1 MSRTLRARV
10 PATSANLGPGFDCMG
25 VALDLWNEFSLSAA
39 PGDGITVSVAG
50 EGAGVIPLDA
60 SNIVAE
66 TMVGEWTR
74 MGRADLLPGPG
85 VGYALACHNR
95 VPCGS
100 GLGSSSTAIL
110 GGLLLAHGWMAQ
122 DGSAFGLENEPGSI
136 LSRAV
141 EIEGHGDNVAP
152 ALLGGLI
159 VVTNQDGE
167 VLTDRLPIAPM
178 RVAVCVP
185 DFAFSTSE
193 ARAALPKMYTR
204 ADAIYNIGRAMLV
217 IESLRNHDDA
227 LLARAMGDRIHEPYR
242 VPRIPGAAAARL
254 VALDAGAIAV
264 SLSGAGPGLLAFARA
279 GHEAIG
285 AAMVAAFAAAGLHA
299 RAWAL
304 DISPEGSSVHSVE
317 GTP

>member
-1 MSRTLRARV
+1 MSRVLRARV

-25 VALDLWNEFSLSAA
+25 IALDLWNEFTLSAA
-39 PGDGITVSVAG
+39 PGDGITVTVEG

-66 TMVGEWTR
+66 TLVGEWAR

-85 VGYALACHNR
+85 AGYALACRNR

-122 DGSAFGLENEPGSI
+122 DGRAFGLENEPGPI
-136 LSRAV
+136 LARAV

-159 VVTNQDGE
+159 VVTHQDGE
-167 VLTDRLPIAPM
+167 ILTDRLPIAPM

-217 IESLRNHDDA
+217 IEALRNHDDA

-254 VALDAGAIAV
+254 AALDAGAIAV
-264 SLSGAGPGLLAFARA
+264 SLSGAGPGLLAFARS
-279 GHEAIG
+279 GHAAIG
-285 AAMVAAFAAAGLHA
+285 AAMVAAFAAAGLQA

-304 DISPEGSSVHSVE
+304 DISSAGSSVE

>member
-1 MSRTLRARV
+1 MSRILRARV

-25 VALDLWNEFSLSAA
+25 VALDLWNEFSLRAA
-39 PGDGITVSVAG
+39 PGGRITVTVEG

-66 TMVGEWTR
+66 TMTGEWAR
-74 MGRADLLPGPG
+74 MGRTDLLPGPG
-85 VGYALACHNR
+85 VGYALACRNR

-110 GGLLLAHGWMAQ
+110 GGLLLAHGWIGEDLTREDTRA
-122 DGSAFGLENEPGSI
+122 SI
-136 LSRAV
+136 LARAV

-185 DFAFSTSE
+185 EFIFPTSE

-217 IESLRNHDDA
+217 IEALRNHDDA

-242 VPRIPGAAAARL
+242 MPRIPGAAAARL
-254 VALDAGAIAV
+254 GALDAGAIAV

-285 AAMVAAFAAAGLHA
+285 AAMVAAFAAAGLQA

-304 DISPEGSSVHSVE
+304 DISPDGSSVQYV
-317 GTP
+317 

>member
-1 MSRTLRARV
+1 MSRSLRARV

-25 VALDLWNEFSLSAA
+25 VALDLWNDFTLMAA
-39 PGDGITVSVAG
+39 PGDGITVTVEG

-66 TMVGEWTR
+66 TMVDEWRR

-85 VGYALACHNR
+85 VGYALACRNR

-122 DGSAFGLENEPGSI
+122 DGSAFGLENEPGPI
-136 LSRAV
+136 LARAV

-167 VLTDRLPIAPM
+167 ILTDRLPIAQM

-217 IESLRNHDDA
+217 IEALRNHDDA

-254 VALDAGAIAV
+254 AALDAGAIAV
-264 SLSGAGPGLLAFARA
+264 SLSGAGPGLLAFARS
-279 GHEAIG
+279 GHAAIG
-285 AAMVAAFAAAGLHA
+285 AAMVAAFAAAGLQA
-299 RAWAL
+299 RSWAL
-304 DISPEGSSVHSVE
+304 DISPEGSSVQSVE

>member
-1 MSRTLRARV
+1 MSRSLRVRV

-39 PGDGITVSVAG
+39 PGDGITVTVEG

-60 SNIVAE
+60 SNIVVE
-66 TMVGEWTR
+66 TLAGEWAR
-74 MGRADLLPGPG
+74 MGRTDLLPGPG

-110 GGLLLAHGWMAQ
+110 GGLLLARAWAENGFALDEAQ
-122 DGSAFGLENEPGSI
+122 GSI
-136 LSRAV
+136 LARAV

-159 VVTNQDGE
+159 VVTNQDGD

-185 DFAFSTSE
+185 DFAFSTSQ
-193 ARAALPKMYTR
+193 ARAVLPKAYSR

-217 IESLRNHDDA
+217 IEALRNHDDA

-242 VPRIPGAAAARL
+242 LPRIPGAAAARL
-254 VALDAGAIAV
+254 AALDAGAIAV

-279 GHEAIG
+279 GHKAIG
-285 AAMVAAFAAAGLHA
+285 AAMVAAFGAAGLPA

-304 DISPEGSSVHSVE
+304 DISSDGSSVF
-317 GTP
+317 

>member
-1 MSRTLRARV
+1 MAHRTLLARV

-25 VALDLWNEFSLSAA
+25 VALDLWNEFELRPA
-39 PGDGITVSVAG
+39 PERADISVVVEG
-50 EGAGVIPLDA
+50 EGEGVIPLDA

-66 TMVGEWTR
+66 TLTGEWAR
-74 MGRADLLPGPG
+74 MGRADLLPRTGA
-85 VGYALACHNR
+85 GYALVCRNR

-110 GGLLLAHGWMAQ
+110 GGLLLAQGWAAAPEEPF
-122 DGSAFGLENEPGSI
+122 DLEAGQAAI

-159 VVTNQDGE
+159 VVTNEDGE

-185 DFAFSTSE
+185 DFKFLTSE
-193 ARAALPKMYTR
+193 ARAVLPRTYSR
-204 ADAIYNIGRAMLV
+204 ADAIFNIGRAMLV
-217 IESLRNHDDA
+217 IEALRNHDDA

-242 VPRIPGAAAARL
+242 LPRIPGAAAAKL
-254 VALDAGAIAV
+254 AALDAGAIAV
-264 SLSGAGPGLLAFARA
+264 TLSGAGPGLLAVARD

-285 AAMVAAFAAAGLHA
+285 AVMVSAFAAAGLSA

-304 DISPEGSSVHSVE
+304 DVSSIGSSVL
-317 GTP
+317 

>member
-1 MSRTLRARV
+1 MSRILRARV

-25 VALDLWNEFSLSAA
+25 VALDLWNEFTLRAA
-39 PGDGITVSVAG
+39 PGDGITVTVEG

-66 TMVGEWTR
+66 TLTGEWAR
-74 MGRADLLPGPG
+74 LGRTDLLPGRG
-85 VGYALACHNR
+85 VGYNLACHNR

-110 GGLLLAHGWMAQ
+110 GGLMLAHGWMGEDLNRDEAL
-122 DGSAFGLENEPGSI
+122 ASI

-217 IESLRNHDDA
+217 IEALRNHDDA

-254 VALDAGAIAV
+254 AALDAGAIAV
-264 SLSGAGPGLLAFARA
+264 SLSGAGPGLLAFART
-279 GHEAIG
+279 GHAAIG

-304 DISPEGSSVHSVE
+304 DISSSGSSLE

>member
-1 MSRTLRARV
+1 MSRSLRARV

-25 VALDLWNEFSLSAA
+25 IALDLWNDFTLSAA
-39 PGDGITVSVAG
+39 PGDGITVTVEG

-66 TMVGEWTR
+66 TLAGEWAR
-74 MGRADLLPGPG
+74 LGRADLLPGPG
-85 VGYALACHNR
+85 RGYALACRNR

-110 GGLLLAHGWMAQ
+110 GGLLLAHGWAADAFDLEDAQ
-122 DGSAFGLENEPGSI
+122 ASI
-136 LSRAV
+136 LARAV

-217 IESLRNHDDA
+217 IEALRNHDDA

-254 VALDAGAIAV
+254 AALDAGAIAV

-285 AAMVAAFAAAGLHA
+285 AAMVAAFAAAGLPA

-304 DISPEGSSVHSVE
+304 EISPAGSSVE

>member
-1 MSRTLRARV
+1 
-10 PATSANLGPGFDCMG
+10 MG
-25 VALDLWNEFSLSAA
+25 VALDLWNEFSLSATT
-39 PGDGITVSVAG
+39 GDGITVSVEG

-74 MGRADLLPGPG
+74 MGRADLLPAPG
-85 VGYALACHNR
+85 RGYALTCHNR

-122 DGSAFGLENEPGSI
+122 DGSAFGLENEPGPI

-217 IESLRNHDDA
+217 IEALRNHDDA

-242 VPRIPGAAAARL
+242 VPRIPGAAAARQA
-254 VALDAGAIAV
+254 ALDAGAIAV

-285 AAMVAAFAAAGLHA
+285 AAMVAAFAAAGLPA

-304 DISPEGSSVHSVE
+304 DISPEGSSVQSVG

>member
-1 MSRTLRARV
+1 MSRALLARV

-25 VALDLWNEFSLSAA
+25 VALDLWNEFALSAA
-39 PGDGITVSVAG
+39 PGDGISVTVEG
-50 EGAGVIPLDA
+50 EGAGVIPLDT

-66 TMVGEWTR
+66 TLAGEWAR
-74 MGRADLLPGPG
+74 MGRTDLLPGPG
-85 VGYALACHNR
+85 VGYALACRNR

-110 GGLLLAHGWMAQ
+110 GGLLLAHGWAGEDLTGEDAQ
-122 DGSAFGLENEPGSI
+122 SSI
-136 LSRAV
+136 LARAV

-178 RVAVCVP
+178 RVVVCVP
-185 DFAFSTSE
+185 EFIFPTSE
-193 ARAALPKMYTR
+193 ARAALPKSYSR

-217 IESLRNHDDA
+217 IEALRNHDDA

-242 VPRIPGAAAARL
+242 LPRIPGAAEARL
-254 VALDAGAIAV
+254 AALDAGAIAV
-264 SLSGAGPGLLAFARA
+264 SLSGAGPGLLAFARE
-279 GHEAIG
+279 GHAAIG
-285 AAMVAAFAAAGLHA
+285 AAMVAAFGAAGLPA

-304 DISPEGSSVHSVE
+304 EISSVGSTVHSVE
-317 GTP
+317 RTP

>member
-1 MSRTLRARV
+1 MSRILRARV

-25 VALDLWNEFSLSAA
+25 VALDLWNEFSLRAA
-39 PGDGITVSVAG
+39 PGGRITVTVEG

-66 TMVGEWTR
+66 TMTGEWAR
-74 MGRADLLPGPG
+74 MGRTDLLPGPG
-85 VGYALACHNR
+85 VGYALACRNR

-110 GGLLLAHGWMAQ
+110 GGLLLAHGWIGEDLTREDTRA
-122 DGSAFGLENEPGSI
+122 SI
-136 LSRAV
+136 LARAV

-185 DFAFSTSE
+185 EFIFPTSE

-217 IESLRNHDDA
+217 IEALRNHDDA

-242 VPRIPGAAAARL
+242 LPRIPGAAAARL
-254 VALDAGAIAV
+254 AALDAGAIAV
-264 SLSGAGPGLLAFARA
+264 SLSGAGPGLLAFART

-285 AAMVAAFAAAGLHA
+285 AAMVAAFAAAGLSA

-304 DISPEGSSVHSVE
+304 DISPDGSSVQYV
-317 GTP
+317 